1 MQDVTSAFK
10 IYLSTLAQLAA
21 SRKRLIFALFILFVF
36 VVYLSLPSIN
46 SMCRKNFSEK
56 WNEGW
61 EAWRNDDPKT
71 ALKCWSE
78 TGIYVNFC
86 HRPSKVFYWKIRAL
100 EKLDMQTEADKL
112 KIELARKYPFDFYT
126 FLFFKDG
133 GAEVS
138 NRACST
144 KTEGLFYPSP
154 WKKEVSVA
162 AERTGLSEKMIW
174 SVMRQ
179 ESKFRKNAVS
189 RSGALGLMQLMPSTA
204 KAEMIALNIKS
215 SNISL
220 PETNILI
227 GASYFVRLSR
237 EFKGDL
243 PRAIAAY
250 NAGMMPVI
258 RWNTLSA
265 RDWVEWIEEIPYS
278 ETREF
283 VRAVLE
289 NQEMYNLISAE
300 EEYLPLS
307 LLISQRPMPVEKI
320 AFINKQK

>member
-1 MQDVTSAFK
+1 MQDVTSTFK
-10 IYLSTLAQLAA
+10 MYFSTLAQFVS
-21 SRKRLIFALFILFVF
+21 SRKRVIFALFVLFVF
-36 VVYLSLPSIN
+36 AFYLSLTSIA
-46 SMCRKNFSEK
+46 SMCLNDFSEK

-71 ALKCWSE
+71 ALKYWSE
-78 TGIYVNFC
+78 TEISVNFC

-138 NRACST
+138 NRACSA